1 MKRPALLLL
10 ALAWLTACETHPL
23 APTLPGPSFDVIS
36 NERFPFFV
44 IAFNPCPPSEFVLL
58 SGEAHEVVESDPDKQ
73 TLHIN
78 WANVKGTGLL
88 TGATYT
94 AGDNATEKTYT
105 FPPQVESQEHF
116 RLIRQGSLDNFDFF
130 LVFRFP
136 PFEIVRARME
146 CQG

>member
-10 ALAWLTACETHPL
+10 ALAGLTACETHPW
-23 APTLPGPSFDVIS
+23 APSLPGPSFDVIS
-36 NERFPFFV
+36 NERLPLFI

-58 SGEAHEVVESDPDKQ
+58 EGEAHEVVESDPDK
-73 TLHIN
+73 TTVHIN

-94 AGDNATEKTYT
+94 AGDNARDAIYT
-105 FPPQVESQEHF
+105 SPPQLEVQEHF

-130 LVFRFP
+130 LVFTFP
-136 PFEIVRARME
+136 PFEIVRSRIE
-146 CQG
+146 CRG